1 MYYSPSF
8 VITPPPTPNRASEV
22 IFPMKI
28 RPSNKFCK
36 TAFQKNVN
44 KATCVERSRSFIFI
58 PSSSIDLLNQ
68 RKIVLARKIGHV
80 CDTSLCVYHLDHHEV
95 LFHL

>member
-8 VITPPPTPNRASEV
+8 VKYLPLPNRASEV

-28 RPSNKFCK
+28 KPLNKFCK
-36 TAFQKNVN
+36 TAVRKNVT
-44 KATCVERSRSFIFI
+44 KATSVERSRTFILI

-68 RKIVLARKIGHV
+68 RKIVLAHNIGYV
-80 CDTSLCVYHLDHHEV
+80 SDTSLRVYHLDCHEV
-95 LFHL
+95 LFHH